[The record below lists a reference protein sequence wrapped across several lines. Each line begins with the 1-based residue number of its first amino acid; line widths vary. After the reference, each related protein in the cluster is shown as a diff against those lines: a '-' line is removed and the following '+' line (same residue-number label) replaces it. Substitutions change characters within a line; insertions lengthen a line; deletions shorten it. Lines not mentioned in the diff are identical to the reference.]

1 MGIFAKNYTVEEL
14 KELGIEVEGNPKEVP
29 LFDPEEY
36 QEARLEKGVHTTS
49 IFEKDHT
56 IEEQRRLGVDV
67 YEDRDPGELKEARL
81 EMGEDFI
88 EMEKIDDYIE
98 PDYYR
103 NTDGDGA
110 DTIEMLYRTIPFEQF
125 RGFMKGNIIKYV
137 TRYDRKNGPEDL
149 IKAYTYLDRLR
160 DYEDQQASA
169 KRMHEQSSEDELD
182 ETRWGMGDIDASNI
196 TAGVLEIDDEALRQ
210 VLGIKQG
217 GEA

>member
-14 KELGIEVEGNPKEVP
+14 EALGFEVEGDPKEVP

-36 QEARLEKGVHTTS
+36 QEARLEKGVHTMS

-67 YEDRDPGELKEARL
+67 YEDDEEEARL

-98 PDYYR
+98 PDYYH
-103 NTDGDGA
+103 NGTDGA
-110 DTIEMLYRTIPFEQF
+110 DTIEMIYRTFPFEQF
-125 RGFMKGNIIKYV
+125 RGFMKGNVIKYV

-149 IKAYTYLDRLR
+149 IKAHTYLDRLR
-160 DYEDQQASA
+160 DYEERHGFAQRLDEQA
-169 KRMHEQSSEDELD
+169 SEDELD